1 MRILESEQAVTLHPG
16 ALQGARMYR
25 ALTQLDLALKAG
37 ISRQQLN
44 KLERGEVER
53 PTAQTV
59 HELANALDVPASYLA
74 TPPSK
79 VPPAD
84 VLHFRGKMRRPPK
97 VVEQLQIKGEHFGRT
112 VAYLETHVHLP
123 EVHIPEH
130 VAPSVAAIERA
141 AEACRIDW
149 GLRTDNPIANMTRL
163 LERAG
168 AVVGLFRLEDDSV
181 EAFSWW
187 RERPLVMSKRG
198 GESATR
204 RRWSLAHELGH
215 LVMHRRV
222 ATGEHATETE
232 AHRFAS
238 AFLMPERAFRIE
250 FPRRSRI
257 DWDGLIEMKQRW
269 GTSVQAILHRAH
281 DLGVITSAAYRSA
294 YVRIS
299 QLGWRRSEPAEPE
312 FESPELVPNVVAS
325 LRAQGLSEH
334 TIATRIG
341 FDVRL
346 LEDAVGVTLR
356 ERPQANTELAGA
368 IIELRNWRDRNV
380 RVNS

>member
-1 MRILESEQAVTLHPG
+1 MY
-16 ALQGARMYR
+16 QG
-25 ALTQLDLALKAG
+25 LTQLDLALKAG

-44 KLERGEVER
+44 KLERGDVER

-59 HELANALDVPASYLA
+59 HELACALEVPASYLA
-74 TPPSK
+74 TAPSV

-84 VLHFRGKMRRPPK
+84 ILHFRGKMRRPVK
-97 VVEQLQIKGEHFGRT
+97 VVEQLQIRGEHFGRA
-112 VAYLETHVHLP
+112 VDYLETHVRLP
-123 EVHIPEH
+123 EVRILDQPATGAVE
-130 VAPSVAAIERA
+130 IERA
-141 AEACRIDW
+141 AEACRVDW
-149 GLRTDNPIANMTRL
+149 GLRVDNPIAHVTRL

-168 AVVGLFRLEDDSV
+168 AVVGLFRLAADDSV

-187 RERPLVMSKRG
+187 RERPLVMSTRG

-222 ATGEHATETE
+222 LTGEHATELE

-238 AFLMPERAFRIE
+238 AFLMPERPFRME

-269 GTSVQAILHRAH
+269 GTSIQAILHRAH
-281 DLGVITSAAYRSA
+281 ELGVITSAAYRSA

-299 QLGWRRSEPAEPE
+299 QLGWRRSEPGEPD
-312 FESPELVPNVVAS
+312 FETPEIVPNIVAS
-325 LRAQGLSEH
+325 LRERGLSEH
-334 TIATRIG
+334 GIATKIG

-346 LEDAVGVTLR
+346 LEDAVGVALR
-356 ERPQANTELAGA
+356 ERPPMDAALNSM
-368 IIELRNWRDRNV
+368 IIELKNWKARGTR
-380 RVNS
+380 